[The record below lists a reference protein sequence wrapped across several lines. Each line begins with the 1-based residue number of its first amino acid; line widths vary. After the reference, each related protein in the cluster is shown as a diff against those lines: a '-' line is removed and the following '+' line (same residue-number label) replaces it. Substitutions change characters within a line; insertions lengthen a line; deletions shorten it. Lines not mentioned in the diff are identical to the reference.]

1 MNENKALDSTNL
13 IEEINLR
20 KNEIA
25 EIDKSIEEQKAKIE
39 FAEAITRLKSNPD
52 YQLVI
57 ENGYFCA
64 EGDRLTKN
72 LLEPT
77 YLKRDQI
84 ENIVEMTSAIRH
96 TKTFLMFKENDAE
109 NALQNIQ
116 DLEDYR
122 LAVNSSS
129 NGE

>member
-1 MNENKALDSTNL
+1 MNENQALDSTNL
-13 IEEINLR
+13 IEELNLR
-20 KNEIA
+20 KEKLA
-25 EIDKSIEEQKAKIE
+25 EIDKSIEEQKSKIE
-39 FAEAITRLKSNPD
+39 FAEAIKRLKSNPD

-57 ENGYFCA
+57 ENGYFKE

-96 TKTFLMFKENDAE
+96 VKTFLMFKEDDGANAE
-109 NALQNIQ
+109 KNIE
-116 DLEDYR
+116 DLEEYR
-122 LAVNSSS
+122 LTVNS
-129 NGE
+129 NDGE

>member
-1 MNENKALDSTNL
+1 MNENQALDSTNL
-13 IEEINLR
+13 IEELNLR
-20 KNEIA
+20 KEKLA
-25 EIDKSIEEQKAKIE
+25 EIDKSIEEQKSKIE
-39 FAEAITRLKSNPD
+39 FAEAIKRLKSNPD

-57 ENGYFCA
+57 ENGYFKE

-96 TKTFLMFKENDAE
+96 VKTFLMFKEDDGTNAE
-109 NALQNIQ
+109 KNIE
-116 DLEDYR
+116 DLEEYR
-122 LAVNSSS
+122 LTVNS
-129 NGE
+129 NDGE